1 MVEFYVLNSDNI
13 NETISFK
20 SFGNLKGKKN
30 TGCTDTNTGISMGT
44 AIYDRMTSN
53 F

>member
-44 AIYDRMTSN
+44 AMIG
-53 F
+53 